1 MKLNEMTNQTI
12 VKKIQATNKFEWL
25 TTSNAPNLDL
35 EFYYSHSGN
44 KETAPIIDILL
55 AKGKTEDE
63 VLDIIAN
70 ICVTKYATKWNRI
83 YDTLVKSDYN
93 AFEDYSKNATIESNT
108 NQDTKTTIKEDS
120 NATTKEEKSIYGF
133 NSDEAVP
140 TDSSNT
146 ESTSLSNKA
155 TNVLEDK
162 ANNTGHSEE
171 VTTGKLGKT
180 SYQDLAKKEVELR
193 LLYNLIDIFFRDIAS
208 EMCTS
213 IY

>member
-1 MKLNEMTNQTI
+1 MKLNEMTSQTI
-12 VKKIQATNKFEWL
+12 VEKIQASNKFEWL
-25 TTSNAPNLDL
+25 TTTNAPTLDL
-35 EFYYSHSGN
+35 EFYYSHSGE

-63 VLDIIAN
+63 VLEIIAK
-70 ICVTKYATKWNRI
+70 ICVSKYETKWNRI
-83 YDTLVKSDYN
+83 YDTLVKKEYD

-108 NQDTKTTIKEDS
+108 NQDTKTTINEDS

-133 NSDEAVP
+133 NSEVAVP

-162 ANNTGHSEE
+162 AKNTGHSEE

-180 SYQDLAKKEVELR
+180 SYQELARKEVELR
-193 LLYNLIDIFFRDIAS
+193 LLYNLIDIFFRDVS
-208 EMCTS
+208 NEMCLS